1 MGPVSSDEPSPKYI
15 FITGGVIS
23 SVGKGITTASLGR
36 LLQSR
41 GLSVTVQ
48 KLDPY
53 LNVDPG
59 TMSPYQHGEVY
70 VTDDGAETDLDLG
83 HYERFL
89 DQNLTSASSVTMG
102 QISAELI
109 ERERRGDYLG
119 GTIQTVPHVTD
130 LVKERVRGLALKA
143 GVDVLIVEVGGTVGD
158 IEGQAFLEAI
168 RQMRYEEPRNG
179 TLAIHVTPLFHL
191 KATDELKTKPTQHS
205 VRTLRSMGIQPD
217 VIISRTDIP
226 AEASITDKLALFCDV
241 PAEAVMTLETASSIY
256 QVPSMLERAGLTDL
270 TVDRLGLEPK
280 PCVADRSIS
289 AWTEWTERLGQTERV
304 CRVAIVG
311 KYVEL
316 RDAYL
321 SVKEALIHA
330 GAQRR
335 ASVDITWIQSDDL
348 DEADQ
353 PEIAAALADVDG
365 VIVPGGFGERGIEGE
380 IGVARF
386 ALQQR
391 IPYLGLCRG
400 MQNMVIA
407 FARERLDLPDANTTE
422 ADEDTEAPVIA
433 LLDEQ
438 RAVSEKGGTMR
449 LGMYTC
455 QLHPETRA
463 RQLYETG
470 IAHERHRHRWEF
482 NPEYRERFER
492 AGLVASGTSRDGA
505 LVEIAEVHEHPFML
519 GSQFHP
525 ELKSRPERS
534 HPLFVGFIDSV
545 LSEAETALRHPAGA
559 TNRPTSSPSHSEGA
573 EGSAEGPHT

>member
-1 MGPVSSDEPSPKYI
+1 MSSDEPSPKYI

-89 DQNLTSASSVTMG
+89 DENLTAASSVTMG

-130 LVKERVRGLALKA
+130 LVKERVRGLAERE

-191 KATDELKTKPTQHS
+191 QATNELKTKPTQHS

-226 AEASITDKLALFCDV
+226 ADKSITDKLALFCDV

-256 QVPSMLERAGLTDL
+256 QVPAMLEQAGLTDL
-270 TVDRLGLEPK
+270 TLDRLSLTPRPCQPGRSMGDWIDWSNGLF
-280 PCVADRSIS
+280 
-289 AWTEWTERLGQTERV
+289 QTERV

-330 GAQRR
+330 AAQRS
-335 ASVDITWIQSDDL
+335 AAVDITWIQSDDL

-380 IGVARF
+380 VGVARF
-386 ALQQR
+386 ALEQR

-407 FARERLDLPDANTTE
+407 FARERLDLPTANTTE
-422 ADEDTEAPVIA
+422 ADEETDAPVIA

-438 RAVSEKGGTMR
+438 RELTQLGGTMR
-449 LGMYTC
+449 LGRYAC
-455 QLHPETRA
+455 RLHPETRA
-463 RQLYETG
+463 RALYDSDF
-470 IAHERHRHRWEF
+470 AYERHRHRWEF
-482 NPEYRERFER
+482 NPTYRDRFER
-492 AGLVASGTSRDGA
+492 AGLLASGTSRDGA
-505 LVEIAEVHEHPFML
+505 LVEIAEVHDHPFML

-534 HPLFVGFIDSV
+534 HPLFLGFIDSV
-545 LSEAETALRHPAGA
+545 LDESETALRHPVGA
-559 TNRPTSSPSHSEGA
+559 ANHLARSRLPIDGEADQRLPPARPG
-573 EGSAEGPHT
+573 G

>member
-1 MGPVSSDEPSPKYI
+1 MSSDEPSAKYI

-23 SVGKGITTASLGR
+23 SVGKGITTAALGR

-41 GLSVTVQ
+41 GISVTVQ

-89 DQNLTSASSVTMG
+89 DQNLTAASSVTMG
-102 QISAELI
+102 QISAEVI

-130 LVKERVRGLALKA
+130 LIKERVRGLAEREA
-143 GVDVLIVEVGGTVGD
+143 VDVLIVEVGGTVGD

-168 RQMRYEEPRNG
+168 RQMRYEEPRQG

-191 KATDELKTKPTQHS
+191 KATNELKTKPTQHS

-217 VIISRTDIP
+217 IIISRTDIP
-226 AEASITDKLALFCDV
+226 ADQAISDKLALFCDV

-256 QVPSMLERAGLTDL
+256 QVPEMLEAAGLTDL
-270 TVDRLGLEPK
+270 TLERLGLTARP
-280 PCVADRSIS
+280 PRSGRSIGD
-289 AWTEWTERLGQTERV
+289 WLEWTDRLSQTDRV

-330 GAQRR
+330 AAQRR
-335 ASVDITWIQSDDL
+335 ASVDITWIQSDHL
-348 DEADQ
+348 DQADQ
-353 PEIAAALADVDG
+353 PEIAAALANVDG
-365 VIVPGGFGERGIEGE
+365 VIVPGGFGKRGIEGE

-386 ALQQR
+386 ALEQH

-422 ADEDTEAPVIA
+422 ADEDTDAPVIA

-438 RAVSEKGGTMR
+438 RELSQLGGTMR
-449 LGMYTC
+449 LGMYPC
-455 QLHPETRA
+455 QLQPESRA
-463 RQLYETG
+463 QRLYDTEL
-470 IAHERHRHRWEF
+470 AFERHRHRWEF
-482 NPEYRERFER
+482 NPRYRERFER
-492 AGLVASGTSRDGA
+492 AGLLASGTSRDGA
-505 LVEIAEVHEHPFML
+505 LVEITEVCDHPFML

-534 HPLFVGFIDSV
+534 HPLFLGFIDSV
-545 LSEAETALRHPAGA
+545 LAESETALRHPVGA
-559 TNRPTSSPSHSEGA
+559 MSLG
-573 EGSAEGPHT
+573 

>member
-1 MGPVSSDEPSPKYI
+1 MSSDEPSPKYI

-89 DQNLTSASSVTMG
+89 DQNLTAASSVTMG
-102 QISAELI
+102 QISADVI

-130 LVKERVRGLALKA
+130 LVKERVRGLAQRA
-143 GVDVLIVEVGGTVGD
+143 AVDVLIVEVGGTVGD

-191 KATDELKTKPTQHS
+191 KATNELKTKPTQHS

-226 AEASITDKLALFCDV
+226 ADRSITEKLALFCDV

-256 QVPSMLERAGLTDL
+256 QVPAILEQAGLTDL
-270 TVDRLGLEPK
+270 TVERLGLTAK
-280 PCVADRSIS
+280 PSTPGRSIDH
-289 AWTEWTERLGQTERV
+289 WLEWTDRLARTDRV

-330 GAQRR
+330 AAQRG
-335 ASVDITWIQSDDL
+335 ASVEITWIQSDDL
-348 DEADQ
+348 DHADQ
-353 PEIAAALADVDG
+353 PEIASALAEVDG

-380 IGVARF
+380 VGVARF
-386 ALQQR
+386 ALEQD

-407 FARERLDLPDANTTE
+407 FARERLDLPQANTTE
-422 ADEDTEAPVIA
+422 ADEHTIDPVIA

-438 RAVSEKGGTMR
+438 REVTEMGGTMR
-449 LGMYTC
+449 LGKYPC
-455 QLHPETRA
+455 QLLPETRA
-463 RQLYETG
+463 YALYQSEF
-470 IAHERHRHRWEF
+470 AYERHRHRWEF
-482 NPEYRERFER
+482 NPRYRERFER
-492 AGLVASGTSRDGA
+492 AGLRASGTSRDGA
-505 LVEIAEVHEHPFML
+505 LVEIAEICDHPFML

-534 HPLFVGFIDSV
+534 HPLFLGFIDSV
-545 LSEAETALRHPAGA
+545 LAESETALRHPVGA
-559 TNRPTSSPSHSEGA
+559 TNRAALSPLPFAGGAVEG
-573 EGSAEGPHT
+573 

>member
-1 MGPVSSDEPSPKYI
+1 VSSDEPSAKYI

-23 SVGKGITTASLGR
+23 SVGKGITTAALGR

-41 GLSVTVQ
+41 GISVTVQ
-48 KLDPY
+48 KRDPY

-89 DQNLTSASSVTMG
+89 DQNLTAASSVTMG
-102 QISAELI
+102 QISAEVI

-130 LVKERVRGLALKA
+130 LIKERVRGLAEREA
-143 GVDVLIVEVGGTVGD
+143 VDVLIVEVGGTVGD

-168 RQMRYEEPRNG
+168 RQMRYEEPRQG

-191 KATDELKTKPTQHS
+191 KATNELKTKPTQHS

-217 VIISRTDIP
+217 IIISRTDIP
-226 AEASITDKLALFCDV
+226 ADQAISDKLALFCDV

-256 QVPSMLERAGLTDL
+256 QVPEMLEAAGLTDL
-270 TVDRLGLEPK
+270 TLERLGLTARP
-280 PCVADRSIS
+280 PRSGRSIGD
-289 AWTEWTERLGQTERV
+289 WLEWTDRLSQTDRV

-330 GAQRR
+330 AAQRR
-335 ASVDITWIQSDDL
+335 ASVDITWIQSDHL
-348 DEADQ
+348 DQADQ
-353 PEIAAALADVDG
+353 PEIAAALANVDG
-365 VIVPGGFGERGIEGE
+365 VIVPGGFGKRGIEGE
-380 IGVARF
+380 VGVARF
-386 ALQQR
+386 ALEQH
-391 IPYLGLCRG
+391 IPYLGLGRG

-422 ADEDTEAPVIA
+422 ADEDTDAPVIA

-438 RAVSEKGGTMR
+438 RELSQLGGTMR
-449 LGMYTC
+449 LGMYPC
-455 QLHPETRA
+455 QLQPESRA
-463 RQLYETG
+463 QRLYDTEL
-470 IAHERHRHRWEF
+470 AFERHRHRWEF
-482 NPEYRERFER
+482 NPRYRERFER
-492 AGLVASGTSRDGA
+492 AGLLASGTSRDGA
-505 LVEIAEVHEHPFML
+505 LVEITEVCDHPFML

-534 HPLFVGFIDSV
+534 HPLFLGFIDSV
-545 LSEAETALRHPAGA
+545 LAESETALRHPVGA
-559 TNRPTSSPSHSEGA
+559 MSLG
-573 EGSAEGPHT
+573 

>member
-1 MGPVSSDEPSPKYI
+1 MSSDDPSPKYI

-89 DQNLTSASSVTMG
+89 DQNLTAASSVTMG
-102 QISAELI
+102 QISAEVI

-130 LVKERVRGLALKA
+130 LVKERVRGLAERE

-217 VIISRTDIP
+217 IIISRTDIP
-226 AEASITDKLALFCDV
+226 ADSAITDKLALFCDV

-256 QVPSMLERAGLTDL
+256 QVPAILERAGLTEL
-270 TVDRLGLEPK
+270 TLERLGLTAQPAQ
-280 PCVADRSIS
+280 PGRSIDN
-289 AWTEWTERLGQTERV
+289 WLEWTDRLAETDRV
-304 CRVAIVG
+304 CRVGIVG

-330 GAQRR
+330 GAQRS
-335 ASVDITWIQSDDL
+335 ASIDITWIQSDDL
-348 DEADQ
+348 DHADQ

-380 IGVARF
+380 VGVARF
-386 ALQQR
+386 ALEQD

-407 FARERLDLPDANTTE
+407 FARERLDLSTANTTE
-422 ADEDTEAPVIA
+422 ADEHTDAPVIA

-438 RAVSEKGGTMR
+438 REVTEMGGTMR
-449 LGMYTC
+449 LGKYPC
-455 QLHPETRA
+455 DLLPETLAYR
-463 RQLYETG
+463 LYQSEF
-470 IAHERHRHRWEF
+470 ANERHRHRWEF
-482 NPEYRERFER
+482 NPQYRERFER
-492 AGLVASGTSRDGA
+492 AGLLASGTSRDGE
-505 LVEIAEVHEHPFML
+505 LVEIAEVCDHPFML

-534 HPLFVGFIDSV
+534 HPLFLGFIDSV
-545 LSEAETALRHPAGA
+545 LAESETALRHPVGA
-559 TNRPTSSPSHSEGA
+559 TNSSH
-573 EGSAEGPHT
+573 

>member
-1 MGPVSSDEPSPKYI
+1 MTRYI
-15 FITGGVIS
+15 FVTGGVVS
-23 SVGKGITTASLGR
+23 SLGKGLASAALGA
-36 LLQSR
+36 LLQAR
-41 GLSVTVQ
+41 GYRVRLR
-48 KLDPY
+48 KFDPY

-59 TMSPYQHGEVY
+59 TMSPFQHGEVY

-89 DQNLTSASSVTMG
+89 DQNLTAASSVTMG
-102 QISAELI
+102 QISAEVI

-130 LVKERVRGLALKA
+130 LVKERVRGLAEKS

-191 KATDELKTKPTQHS
+191 KATNELKTKPTQHS

-217 VIISRTDIP
+217 VIVSRTDIP
-226 AEASITDKLALFCDV
+226 ADRSITDKLALFCDV

-256 QVPSMLERAGLTDL
+256 QVPAILEQAGLTDL
-270 TVDRLGLEPK
+270 TLERLGLTARPSQ
-280 PCVADRSIS
+280 PGRSIDE
-289 AWTEWTERLGQTERV
+289 WLEWTDRLSDTDRI

-330 GAQRR
+330 GAQRG

-348 DEADQ
+348 DHADQ

-380 IGVARF
+380 VGVARF
-386 ALQQR
+386 ALEQN

-407 FARERLDLPDANTTE
+407 FARERLDLPNANTTE
-422 ADEDTEAPVIA
+422 ADEDADDPVIA

-438 RAVSEKGGTMR
+438 RELSQMGGTMR
-449 LGMYTC
+449 LGKYTC
-455 QLHPETRA
+455 RLQPETRA
-463 RQLYETG
+463 SVLYQSEF
-470 IAHERHRHRWEF
+470 AYERHRHRWEF
-482 NPEYRERFER
+482 NPQYRDRFER
-492 AGLVASGTSRDGA
+492 AGLLASGTSRDGE
-505 LVEIAEVHEHPFML
+505 LVEIAEVYDHPFML

-534 HPLFVGFIDSV
+534 HPLFLGFIDSV
-545 LSEAETALRHPAGA
+545 LAESETALRHPVGA
-559 TNRPTSSPSHSEGA
+559 TNLRSQTPLPPSGGKLPRSG
-573 EGSAEGPHT
+573 

>member
-1 MGPVSSDEPSPKYI
+1 MSSDALSPKYI

-23 SVGKGITTASLGR
+23 SVGKGITAASLGR

-41 GLSVTVQ
+41 GRSVTVQ

-70 VTDDGAETDLDLG
+70 VTNDGAETDLDLG

-89 DQNLTSASSVTMG
+89 DQNLTAASSVTMG
-102 QISAELI
+102 QISAEVI

-130 LVKERVRGLALKA
+130 RIKQRVRGLAEREA
-143 GVDVLIVEVGGTVGD
+143 VDVLIVEVGGTVGD

-217 VIISRTDIP
+217 IIISRTDVP
-226 AEASITDKLALFCDV
+226 ADTSITDKLALFCDV

-256 QVPSMLERAGLTDL
+256 QVPAILEQAGLTDL
-270 TVDRLGLEPK
+270 TLERLGLSARPPK
-280 PCVADRSIS
+280 PGRSIDH
-289 AWTEWTERLGQTERV
+289 WLEWTNRLAQTDRV

-330 GAQRR
+330 SAQRG
-335 ASVDITWIQSDDL
+335 ASVEITWIQSDDL
-348 DEADQ
+348 DHADQ

-380 IGVARF
+380 VGVARF
-386 ALQQR
+386 ALEQD

-407 FARERLDLPDANTTE
+407 FARARLDLPNANTTE
-422 ADEDTEAPVIA
+422 ADERTDAPVIA

-438 RAVSEKGGTMR
+438 RAVTEKGGSMR
-449 LGMYTC
+449 LGRYAC

-463 RQLYETG
+463 KQLYGSEWTS
-470 IAHERHRHRWEF
+470 ERHRHRWEF
-482 NPEYRERFER
+482 NPHYRERFER
-492 AGLVASGTSRDGA
+492 AGLLASGTSRDGA
-505 LVEIAEVHEHPFML
+505 LVEIAEVYDHPFML

-525 ELKSRPERS
+525 ELTSRPERS
-534 HPLFVGFIDSV
+534 HPLFLGFVDSV
-545 LSEAETALRHPAGA
+545 LAESETALRHPVGA
-559 TNRPTSSPSHSEGA
+559 TN
-573 EGSAEGPHT
+573 SAS

>member
-1 MGPVSSDEPSPKYI
+1 MARADRGQRGWIAGLVSSDDSTPKYI

-23 SVGKGITTASLGR
+23 SVGKGITTAALGR

-89 DQNLTSASSVTMG
+89 DQNLTAASSVTMG
-102 QISAELI
+102 QISAEVI

-130 LVKERVRGLALKA
+130 LIKERVRGLARRE

-168 RQMRYEEPRNG
+168 RQMRYEEPRDG

-217 VIISRTDIP
+217 IIISRTDIP
-226 AEASITDKLALFCDV
+226 ADYSITKKLALFCDV
-241 PAEAVMTLETASSIY
+241 PADAVMTLETAASIY
-256 QVPSMLERAGLTDL
+256 HVPAMLEQAGLTDL
-270 TVDRLGLEPK
+270 TLERLGLSPK
-280 PCVADRSIS
+280 PCSPERSFDHWLDWTDRL
-289 AWTEWTERLGQTERV
+289 ARTDRV

-330 GAQRR
+330 AAQRG
-335 ASVDITWIQSDDL
+335 ASVDLTWIQSDQL
-348 DEADQ
+348 DQADQ

-380 IGVARF
+380 VGVACF
-386 ALQQR
+386 ALEQG

-407 FARERLDLPDANTTE
+407 FARQRLDLPRANTTE
-422 ADEDTEAPVIA
+422 ADAETDAPVIA

-438 RAVSEKGGTMR
+438 RELTQLGGTMR
-449 LGMYTC
+449 LGKYAC
-455 QLHPETRA
+455 QLRPESRA
-463 RQLYETG
+463 RALYQADSTS
-470 IAHERHRHRWEF
+470 ERHRHRWEF
-482 NPEYRERFER
+482 NPRYRDRFER
-492 AGLVASGTSRDGA
+492 AGLLASGASRDGA
-505 LVEIAEVHEHPFML
+505 LVEIAEVCDHPFML

-534 HPLFVGFIDSV
+534 HPLFLGFIDAALAES
-545 LSEAETALRHPAGA
+545 ETALRHPVGA
-559 TNRPTSSPSHSEGA
+559 TDPAS
-573 EGSAEGPHT
+573 

>member
-226 AEASITDKLALFCDV
+226 AEDSITDKLALFCDV